1 LLLALVGMAP
11 AVAEM
16 LADLITRE
24 KQRAWRI
31 EGNRTFDGI
40 IFAFIILFI
49 EKFSSI
55 LRLIGHYYILKS

>member
-1 LLLALVGMAP
+1 LVGFILLLALVGMAP

-31 EGNRTFDGI
+31 EGNCTFNGI
-40 IFAFIILFI
+40 IFAL
-49 EKFSSI
+49 
-55 LRLIGHYYILKS
+55 